1 MGLNINTSIS
11 KRINAQYKMCK
22 EVEEDVHRKRG

>member
-11 KRINAQYKMCK
+11 KRRNVQHKMCK
-22 EVEEDVHRKRG
+22 QVEEDVHRKRG